1 MDNFNFHAYT
11 EMLFGKGEIKN
22 LPEALSRHGK
32 NVLLV
37 YGGGSI
43 KKNGIYDS
51 IQNLLKD
58 FTNMLPDRIIIRPIL
73 LVIPKRLMK

>member
-1 MDNFNFHAYT
+1 MDNFKFHAYT

-43 KKNGIYDS
+43 KKNGIM
-51 IQNLLKD
+51 IQYKI
-58 FTNMLPDRIIIRPIL
+58 F
-73 LVIPKRLMK
+73 